1 MTADTTRSDAML
13 PTPFDSDID
22 RRAAAYR
29 RLRAE
34 GPVVPMPG
42 LEGALAAVS
51 YEAVYNGLATVDDFG
66 GSAGQD
72 DVPDIDK
79 NIAAMVEPRHGKV
92 RRIMNSVVAFH
103 KSQQIEP
110 YLQDLVHRLM
120 DEMMAEAAING
131 DEGVDVVRR
140 LATPIPPAAMS
151 RLFGFPESDAKEY
164 EKWSRLGGER
174 YEKALAKGES
184 IKMAELNPEQRS
196 YIDEKLQE
204 RLALPR
210 DAWPEDAIT
219 RFLTTEVDGE
229 TLDPRNIRAQIMF
242 MIGAG
247 SDTTKNVIGNL
258 IYRLGL
264 DQEAYAALRED
275 PELVDVAIEESL
287 RMDAPAQ
294 FMVRNCRQD
303 TELVGEPV
311 EAGTKVLMCIG
322 SGNHDASKFED
333 PDAFRLDRAT
343 REHLSFGSGPHIC
356 PGATLAR
363 LEVRTLMREFTKRI
377 ASFRIVDEHYD
388 SLPLGMLQGQKSL
401 RIVVEPA

>member
-1 MTADTTRSDAML
+1 MTADTTRSDQEL

-42 LEGALAAVS
+42 LDGALAAVS

-79 NIAAMVEPRHGKV
+79 NIAAMVEPGHGKV

-110 YLQDLVHRLM
+110 YLQDLVNRLM
-120 DEMMAEAAING
+120 DEMMAEAAVSG
-131 DEGVDVVRR
+131 DEGVDVVRC

-184 IKMAELNPEQRS
+184 IKMADLNPEQRS
-196 YIDEKLQE
+196 YIDQKIQE

-210 DAWPEDAIT
+210 DEWPEDAIT
-219 RFLTTEVDGE
+219 RFLTT
-229 TLDPRNIRAQIMF
+229 
-242 MIGAG
+242 
-247 SDTTKNVIGNL
+247 
-258 IYRLGL
+258 
-264 DQEAYAALRED
+264 
-275 PELVDVAIEESL
+275 
-287 RMDAPAQ
+287 
-294 FMVRNCRQD
+294 
-303 TELVGEPV
+303 
-311 EAGTKVLMCIG
+311 
-322 SGNHDASKFED
+322 
-333 PDAFRLDRAT
+333 
-343 REHLSFGSGPHIC
+343 
-356 PGATLAR
+356 
-363 LEVRTLMREFTKRI
+363 
-377 ASFRIVDEHYD
+377 
-388 SLPLGMLQGQKSL
+388 
-401 RIVVEPA
+401 